1 MKTKKIK
8 YEAEYNFKLIG
19 ISSSEDDYR
28 LSWKLGKFFKA
39 EFVKQEDIEIK
50 DKKYTETQ
58 ILVSYKCQPSNISL
72 SLRLIVN
79 KTNVGYIVEELKSID
94 YFLQVFDNQDEA
106 YFGKI
111 ISDIKTISSVSA
123 VFNLDLSKIK
133 SKEKLLY

>member
-1 MKTKKIK
+1 
-8 YEAEYNFKLIG
+8 
-19 ISSSEDDYR
+19 
-28 LSWKLGKFFKA
+28 WKLGKFFKA

-58 ILVSYKCQPSNISL
+58 IFVSYKCQPSNISL

-79 KTNVGYIVEELKSID
+79 KTNVGYIVEELKNID